1 MKTILSFIDWYLPGY
16 RAGGTLKAFA
26 NQIAQLEGV
35 YHFKIITRDT
45 DYCET
50 TPYEGVRS
58 NQWTRLTAN
67 SEVYYMS
74 ADALGFKQMQKL
86 VRETSYDAVYVHGIY
101 SFWFSILPVYL
112 AKRSKAS
119 PIVVCAHGML
129 GRHAL
134 DVKNTK
140 KQLFL
145 TMAKLTGLYRHTVF
159 HAANHEEALDVK
171 KAIGTKAKVIVA
183 EELPMKVDLSKR
195 PIINKETGKLRICS
209 FARISPEKNTKYAIE
224 VLMHCKG
231 QEIIY
236 HIHGPVYNENYWQ
249 ECLGLMAKLPS
260 NIKVEYKGSLPGD
273 QVFDRLKDYHL
284 MFMPTT
290 GENFGHIILE
300 SMMAARPVIISDNT
314 PWKHLPEKKAGFD
327 LSLDKK
333 QAFADA
339 LDAFASMKQDEYDA
353 FSIGALEHAREFVA
367 NNQILQE
374 NIKLFDDED
383 KN

>member
-35 YHFKIITRDT
+35 YNFRIITRDT

-50 TPYEGVRS
+50 TPYDGVRS
-58 NQWTRLTAN
+58 NEWTRLTEN

-74 ADALGFKQMQKL
+74 ADALGHKQMKKL
-86 VRETSYDAVYVHGIY
+86 VRETVYDAVYVHGIY
-101 SFWFSILPVYL
+101 SYWFSILPVYL
-112 AKRSKAS
+112 AKKAKAS

-145 TMAKLTGLYRHTVF
+145 KLAKYFGLFRNVVF
-159 HAANHEEALDVK
+159 HAANEAEAADVIHALGK
-171 KAIGTKAKVIVA
+171 KAKVVVA
-183 EELPMKVDLSKR
+183 EELPMKADLSQRDGITK
-195 PIINKETGKLRICS
+195 KEGKLRMCS
-209 FARISPEKNTKYAIE
+209 FARISPEKNTKYALE
-224 VLMHCKG
+224 VLMYCKDHD
-231 QEIIY
+231 IVY
-236 HIHGPVYNENYWQ
+236 DIHGPVYNESYWQ
-249 ECLGLMAKLPS
+249 ECLQVIAKLPS

-273 QVFDRLKDYHL
+273 QVFDKLKEYHL

-300 SMMAARPVIISDNT
+300 SLMAARPVIISNNT
-314 PWKHLPEKKAGFD
+314 PWRGLTGKKAGYDLPLDKMQAFVQAVEHFAGMIQQDYDD
-327 LSLDKK
+327 LSL
-333 QAFADA
+333 
-339 LDAFASMKQDEYDA
+339 
-353 FSIGALEHAREFVA
+353 GAIEHARAFIA
-367 NNQILQE
+367 NNDILQQ
-374 NIKLFDDED
+374 NINLFRDEG
-383 KN
+383 